1 MNTFKEEMEQATRE
15 KFKDGM
21 NRTLKKC
28 YEINQREGRG
38 LFVSK
43 SIQTD

>member
-1 MNTFKEEMEQATRE
+1 MKN

-28 YEINQREGRG
+28 YEINQRAGKGHLE
-38 LFVSK
+38 SK